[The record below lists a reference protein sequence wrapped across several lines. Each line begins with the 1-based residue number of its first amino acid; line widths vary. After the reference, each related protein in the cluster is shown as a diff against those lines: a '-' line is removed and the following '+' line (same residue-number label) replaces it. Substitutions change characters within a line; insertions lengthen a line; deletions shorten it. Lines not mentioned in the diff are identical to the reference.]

1 MRPLLSHAPIG
12 ETLAAARCAEEPH
25 GAGSFGNKKVLRQM
39 SEDFFKNRLLG
50 GVNRDLL
57 TILAQTLETDN
68 TVSLGKEGIVGAD
81 THVLAGVNVRAALT
95 HQNVAGQNELTVS
108 TLGAKALGLG
118 VTAVLGGAHTF
129 FMGEELQTDIQHNS
143 VPSFLIR

>member
-1 MRPLLSHAPIG
+1 
-12 ETLAAARCAEEPH
+12 
-25 GAGSFGNKKVLRQM
+25 M
-39 SEDFFKNRLLG
+39 SEEFFKNRLLG
-50 GVNRDLL
+50 RVNRNLL

-81 THVLAGVNVRAALT
+81 AHVLAGVNVRAALT

-129 FMGEELQTDIQHNS
+129 FMGEELQTNVQHFA
-143 VPSFLIR
+143 VPSFL

>member
-1 MRPLLSHAPIG
+1 
-12 ETLAAARCAEEPH
+12 
-25 GAGSFGNKKVLRQM
+25 M

-95 HQNVAGQNELTVS
+95 HQNVAGGGRSWWNPYLFY
-108 TLGAKALGLG
+108 GRRIADRY
-118 VTAVLGGAHTF
+118 TA
-129 FMGEELQTDIQHNS
+129 
-143 VPSFLIR
+143 